1 MAEESKSEILEL
13 TAEIA
18 AAYVRNHIVSAEDL
32 PSIISAIRSALI
44 NAGAPEPQAIELSRT
59 PAVPIRKSVADDYII
74 CLEDGR
80 KLKTLKGHLRAKY
93 NMSPEEYRRKW
104 GLPPDYPMVAPAYAA
119 KRSALAKSMGLG
131 RGDRRGARKASP
143 PAETRS
149 ESKS

>member
-18 AAYVRNHIVSAEDL
+18 AAYVRNHTVSTDDL
-32 PSIISAIRSALI
+32 PSIIGAIRSALI
-44 NAGAPEPQAIELSRT
+44 NADSPEKQAVEPSRI
-59 PAVPIRKSVADDYII
+59 PAVPVRKSVGDDYII

-131 RGDRRGARKASP
+131 RGDRRGARKTSALTG
-143 PAETRS
+143 ARS
-149 ESKS
+149 EKD